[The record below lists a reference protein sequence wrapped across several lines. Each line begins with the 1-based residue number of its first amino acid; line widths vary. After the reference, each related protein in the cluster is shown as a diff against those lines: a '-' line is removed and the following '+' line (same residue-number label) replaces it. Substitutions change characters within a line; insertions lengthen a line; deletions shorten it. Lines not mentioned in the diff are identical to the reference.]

1 MSSLHRS
8 LEPRIKLALLNTL
21 RKQRG
26 LAGGFTL
33 VELLITV
40 AIVGILSALALP
52 QFLGARTAGA
62 AGAAIGEKIALAK
75 ECATYVASG
84 AVGQQ
89 PTSGGVTCSTSGGT
103 YTATWAGT
111 ASGLKC
117 LQLTDIGAV
126 TTASITVG
134 STGSLACSA

>member
-1 MSSLHRS
+1 MNSLHRS
-8 LEPRIKLALLNTL
+8 LQPRIKLALLQTL

-33 VELLITV
+33 IELMITV
-40 AIVGILSALALP
+40 AIVGLLTAVALP

-62 AGAAIGEKIALAK
+62 AGAAIGEKIGLAK
-75 ECATYVASG
+75 ECATWVASG

-89 PTSGGVTCSTSGGT
+89 PTSGGVTCSTSGST

-111 ASGLKC
+111 ASGVKC

-134 STGSLACSA
+134 STGRLACSA